1 MKTKIHKTYNLIIRI
16 IILLVTF
23 GFIYKQIFYK
33 HDFEQIFSS
42 FHEYLTHPDIFFSL
56 GLVIFLMLINWGIET
71 LKWKFLIKKIEKI
84 RYFKA
89 YLAVLTGV
97 AVSSFTPNRI
107 GDYLGRVFILEKANR
122 IEGVLI
128 TIIGSLSQFLVTI
141 IIGTISL
148 AIFIFNFRYELIE
161 YLEMS
166 NRLFYFLYLGSTLL
180 VIILFILLILLF
192 LNVSIVTDLANRI
205 VKPKWK
211 KIKDYLRIFSFYT
224 RRELIIVL
232 LYSLIRFFVFSLQF
246 YILLRVFMVPIPYLP
261 GLIVISIIFFV
272 MTMIPSVAITEL
284 GIRGSVTLYI
294 FGLFFAQSG
303 IENLSIE
310 IGTVAASSTL
320 WLINLAIPS
329 LIGAIFVFN
338 LKFFRKNV

>member
-148 AIFIFNFRYELIE
+148 AIFIFNF
-161 YLEMS
+161 
-166 NRLFYFLYLGSTLL
+166 
-180 VIILFILLILLF
+180 
-192 LNVSIVTDLANRI
+192 
-205 VKPKWK
+205 
-211 KIKDYLRIFSFYT
+211 
-224 RRELIIVL
+224 
-232 LYSLIRFFVFSLQF
+232 QF
-246 YILLRVFMVPIPYLP
+246 NC
-261 GLIVISIIFFV
+261 G
-272 MTMIPSVAITEL
+272 
-284 GIRGSVTLYI
+284 RG
-294 FGLFFAQSG
+294 F
-303 IENLSIE
+303 
-310 IGTVAASSTL
+310 
-320 WLINLAIPS
+320 
-329 LIGAIFVFN
+329 
-338 LKFFRKNV
+338 